1 MSDTKRTASGRLSRG
16 ALGLVG
22 AFVTSGTLH
31 LLRPGP
37 FEAMVPRLL
46 PSPRALVY
54 VSGMTEIACGV
65 GLLVPSTRRVAGL
78 ASAALLVAVFPAN
91 VTMAGQ
97 AKRGYDREPGDG
109 RRRGYLA
116 ATLLRLPL
124 QWPMIRVALRA
135 AGVTR

>member
-1 MSDTKRTASGRLSRG
+1 MSNTKRAASSLSRA

-22 AFVTSGTLH
+22 GFVTSGTLH
-31 LLRPGP
+31 LLRPEP
-37 FEAMVPRLL
+37 FEAMVPRFL

-54 VSGMTEIACGV
+54 VSGVAEISCAV
-65 GLLVPSTRRVAGL
+65 GLLVPSTRRLAGL

-97 AKRGYDREPGDG
+97 AKRGYDRDPGDG

-116 ATLLRLPL
+116 ATLVRLPL
-124 QWPMIRVALRA
+124 QWPMIRIALQA
-135 AGVTR
+135 AGVRR